1 MIPERRHGRRWPMR
15 RGARA
20 ALLLAAAALLGFLAG
35 CSGIAA
41 TTEDIAAI
49 GPDPASREVI
59 AAHLSALF
67 PGMLSLLD
75 EIEDRSHPTVLPDGS
90 WPTR

>member
-1 MIPERRHGRRWPMR
+1 MR

-41 TTEDIAAI
+41 TTEDIAAT

-59 AAHLSALF
+59 AAHLKATFKNYASYDSF
-67 PGMLSLLD
+67 
-75 EIEDRSHPTVLPDGS
+75 EIADP
-90 WPTR
+90 